1 MGDVNSIANSFPSDG
16 RVVKAIIYLH
26 DCPPGGGAN
35 GIIVGS
41 NRLPF
46 TPAEVYGTQFYSGTE
61 ATRGD
66 KALPLDKMPNSIGF
80 TLPAGWAAIFD
91 ITSWHTALANNGPG
105 ARQNMI
111 QTYIKSPSFSNP
123 GHKGHDIPPDMLHE
137 MAKLGRLPPERRQVL
152 GLPEGDLEPGT
163 Y

>member
-1 MGDVNSIANSFPSDG
+1 MARGLAGPTWP
-16 RVVKAIIYLH
+16 

-46 TPAEVYGTQFYSGTE
+46 TPAEVYGQQFYSGTE

-105 ARQNMI
+105 ARQNRMLC
-111 QTYIKSPSFSNP
+111 SRHWSASRACAEPSSMSSSRCSFMF
-123 GHKGHDIPPDMLHE
+123 DML
-137 MAKLGRLPPERRQVL
+137 ERRLLAAVAVL
-152 GLPEGDLEPGT
+152 LSCSEEA
-163 Y
+163 

>member
-1 MGDVNSIANSFPSDG
+1 
-16 RVVKAIIYLH
+16 
-26 DCPPGGGAN
+26 
-35 GIIVGS
+35 
-41 NRLPF
+41 
-46 TPAEVYGTQFYSGTE
+46 
-61 ATRGD
+61 
-66 KALPLDKMPNSIGF
+66 MPNSIGF

-91 ITSWHTALANNGPG
+91 ITSWHTALANSGPG

-137 MAKLGRLPPERRQVL
+137 MAKLGRLPPARRQVL